1 MSRRR
6 PLPPTDRARRSARSA
21 AFSAL
26 GLPLDPTADVRDTV
40 ITHVRSVAEYAR
52 TYRLP
57 HRPAAVARAIARLYA
72 VAGDQIARDVADLLA
87 ESADRRL
94 RRHAAQIVTTDT
106 SASARRAV
114 ITAAVDARRSA
125 RADHPALAAY
135 RAVRALDR
143 APGAAVVVTRTSAD
157 RAESGATYTGRTRTV
172 DVPRA
177 RDWRTTGRER
187 ARAALR
193 TLAYSAEGI
202 DPLAVRVTEGSAAL
216 SRLAYTIR
224 LVGRAWLTA
233 LAAEVE
239 EAIRSGVELD
249 LPTDRP
255 AAIRRVCAEYYATE
269 SAPDAPVTLRDSTG
283 LCRTADGRTVAPAV
297 PSPVEARAALSRT
310 ADADRAR
317 RAAVTRLHALN
328 SAFGPDRPAA
338 RLYPI
343 PAYAPHCG
351 DKAECSPTRTAGTGL
366 SPLAL

>member
-6 PLPPTDRARRSARSA
+6 PLPPTDRARLAARSA
-21 AFSAL
+21 AFLAL
-26 GLPLDPTADVRDTV
+26 SSPLDPTANVRASAAARA
-40 ITHVRSVAEYAR
+40 RSVAEYAR

-57 HRPAAVARAIARLYA
+57 HRPAAVARAIARLYM
-72 VAGDQIARDVADLLA
+72 VAGDQIAHDVADRLA

-94 RRHAAQIVTTDT
+94 RRSAAAVVSTDT
-106 SASARRAV
+106 TATARRAV
-114 ITAAVDARRSA
+114 ITAAVDARRTA

-135 RAVRALDR
+135 RAVRSLDR
-143 APGAAVVVTRTSAD
+143 APGAAVVITRTSAD

-193 TLAYSAEGI
+193 ALAYSASGI

-216 SRLAYTIR
+216 ARLAYAIR
-224 LVGRAWLTA
+224 LVGRAWLLA
-233 LAAEVE
+233 LACEVE
-239 EAIRSGVELD
+239 AAIRAGVALD
-249 LPTDRP
+249 VPTDRP
-255 AAIRRVCAEYYATE
+255 TAIRRVCAEYHATE

-328 SAFGPDRPAA
+328 SAFGPDRPAV

-343 PAYAPHCG
+343 PTYAPPCG
-351 DKAECSPTRTAGTGL
+351 DLVECGPATVGSGL

>member
-1 MSRRR
+1 
-6 PLPPTDRARRSARSA
+6 
-21 AFSAL
+21 
-26 GLPLDPTADVRDTV
+26 VRDTV
-40 ITHVRSVAEYAR
+40 NARARSVAEYAR

-57 HRPAAVARAIARLYA
+57 YRPAAVARAIARLYM
-72 VAGDQIARDVADLLA
+72 VAGDQIAHDVADLLA

-94 RRHAAQIVTTDT
+94 RRSAAAVVSTDT
-106 SASARRAV
+106 TATARRAV
-114 ITAAVDARRSA
+114 ITAAVDARRTA

-135 RAVRALDR
+135 RAVRSLDR

-193 TLAYSAEGI
+193 ALAYSPGGI

-224 LVGRAWLTA
+224 LAGRAWLSA
-233 LAAEVE
+233 LATEIE

-269 SAPDAPVTLRDSTG
+269 STPDAPVTLRESAG
-283 LCRTADGRTVAPAV
+283 LRRTRDKRPVVAAAT
-297 PSPVEARAALSRT
+297 SPDAARAALSRT
-310 ADADRAR
+310 ADMDRAR

-328 SAFGPDRPAA
+328 SAFGPARPAA

-343 PAYAPHCG
+343 PAYTPHCG
-351 DKAECSPTRTAGTGL
+351 DLAECSPTRTAGTGL